1 MELIFL
7 VIIIAILI
15 SIFTGNPGYIL
26 VGVSGLLLLFAGLL
40 TVVFLY
46 CTICLLFSKKREA
59 VFSRI
64 DRPDEESKYKVA
76 FYLVEGEEYPCLFPE
91 EGIFRSKLYR
101 KNSMCHVFVNY
112 RMGKV
117 FDRFA
122 VTTCILGILCGVVL
136 GFGIAAVY
144 FL

>member
-46 CTICLLFSKKREA
+46 CTICLLFSKKKEA

-64 DRPDEESKYKVA
+64 DHLA
-76 FYLVEGEEYPCLFPE
+76 TGQTLATG
-91 EGIFRSKLYR
+91 RSKCAGEVAPLDR
-101 KNSMCHVFVNY
+101 F
-112 RMGKV
+112 GKV
-117 FDRFA
+117 F
-122 VTTCILGILCGVVL
+122 
-136 GFGIAAVY
+136 GFKKRSATQKP
-144 FL
+144 